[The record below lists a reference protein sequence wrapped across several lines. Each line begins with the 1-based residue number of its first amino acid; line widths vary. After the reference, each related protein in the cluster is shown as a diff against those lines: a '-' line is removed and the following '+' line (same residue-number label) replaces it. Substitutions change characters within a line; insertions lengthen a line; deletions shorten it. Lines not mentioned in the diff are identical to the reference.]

1 MLGQVAAA
9 EMMLLDV
16 PCWMVKAF
24 AEFHEQQPSILEAYA
39 LLIVKGVFRF
49 IREHFGR
56 RRKYCPR
63 FSYLDLISC

>member
-56 RRKYCPR
+56 R
-63 FSYLDLISC
+63 